1 MSENRRVPWASFVA
15 WAANG
20 TKITN
25 DEQAEVSLVLE
36 DQLARSKL
44 LLTEPKARD
53 KLFVS

>member
-1 MSENRRVPWASFVA
+1 MSENRRVPWASFIA
-15 WAANG
+15 RAANG